1 MWYDVMWWDVM
12 WCDVMCFIWFFLLH
26 FILLLLHLFLI
37 HLSRLYPFL
46 NIISYCNITLHLNNY
61 TITSCYF
68 ILFYLISS
76 HLILSCYVIML
87 CHHVIL
93 SYIILYY
100 HAISH
105 YPSLHYL
112 ICCTCHY
119 VSDPNTMIRFALRST
134 AGGWC
139 WCWCWWRW
147 SWWCWCPGRQGYHK
161 IKTNKQTKP
170 DQTNANQTRP
180 VET

>member
-1 MWYDVMWWDVM
+1 M
-12 WCDVMCFIWFFLLH
+12 
-26 FILLLLHLFLI
+26 
-37 HLSRLYPFL
+37 S
-46 NIISYCNITLHLNNY
+46 
-61 TITSCYF
+61 SCY
-68 ILFYLISS
+68 
-76 HLILSCYVIML
+76 LILY
-87 CHHVIL
+87 
-93 SYIILYY
+93 YIILHY

-161 IKTNKQTKP
+161 IKTNKQNQTRPMLTRP
-170 DQTNANQTRP
+170 DQSRPNQTRPDRTNANQTRP
-180 VET
+180 DQNGLTMDVDVCVSRSLAHSTDRPTDRTIGWYAGMIHTSCSNAWWEGRGGKGREGEGFGCE